1 MSLKGVFAFG
11 PNSKTVFRSK
21 VLFLTLLLLALAGC
35 ATQTPAPQEVFGRED
50 LVRHGRFAVRAEIP
64 NQAPEAVQ
72 GGFVWRDKSGQL
84 TLDLTNPFG
93 NTLARVVVLP
103 GQASLTQ
110 ANGEVLRAPNP
121 DALVQQAIGERV
133 PVRDLRAWMR
143 SPLRVLPDMQ
153 QVTRDDQGRIAGF
166 VQSGW
171 TVALSRFDSV
181 GPRMLLLTRRDGMK
195 SVQIRLIVDTP

>member
-1 MSLKGVFAFG
+1 MSLKYVFAFG
-11 PNSKTVFRSK
+11 ANSKAVFRSK
-21 VLFLTLLLLALAGC
+21 VVFFALLLLALAGC
-35 ATQTPAPQEVFGRED
+35 ATQTPAPQETFGPED
-50 LVRHGRFAVRAEIP
+50 LVRNGRFAVRVGIP
-64 NQAPEAVQ
+64 NQEPEAVQ

-103 GQASLTQ
+103 GQATLTQ
-110 ANGEVLRAPNP
+110 ASGEILRAPNP
-121 DALVQQAIGERV
+121 DALVQQALGERV
-133 PVRDLRAWMR
+133 PVRDLRAWLR

-171 TVALSRFDSV
+171 TVELSRFDSV

-195 SVQIRLIVDTP
+195 NVQIRLIVDTP